1 MNEMAGTTG
10 IRLADL
16 DYGNEAEADEAP
28 RQEGPAMHVPSHPF
42 PEVTQEEVQIEL
54 DEDLMMNLPE
64 LMHEVDDDSVSE
76 SSEMDSEMDEDEDV
90 HEDVARFEEELL
102 AEEEQ
107 QAVFETDSSG
117 SSKPNDNIRPAP
129 LRHTLRE
136 NAGVQ
141 RYDSNY
147 EWNLMILSVGAT
159 IRNFG

>member
-42 PEVTQEEVQIEL
+42 PEVTQ
-54 DEDLMMNLPE
+54 
-64 LMHEVDDDSVSE
+64 
-76 SSEMDSEMDEDEDV
+76 EMDEDEDV

-129 LRHTLRE
+129 LGIPSEKMQGCKGMTRTMS
-136 NAGVQ
+136 G
-141 RYDSNY
+141 
-147 EWNLMILSVGAT
+147 T
-159 IRNFG
+159 